1 MTPRGTQPKVHGSC
15 WLCTTT
21 GLLVALLFI
30 PSHKVVADVVID
42 LTYIGDPG
50 EGGVD
55 YVYSIGTYE
64 VTVAQYAEFLN
75 AVAASDPYGL
85 YYEAMGSGGSYSS
98 PCITQNGTDGSYT
111 YAVVSGTEDQP
122 IRFVSF
128 YDAARFCNWLSNGQG
143 NGDTEYGSYDLS
155 EGVSML
161 RLTNATWVI
170 PTEEEWIK
178 AGYYDA
184 ETDTF
189 SLYPNGS
196 DEVPAEPTDETSA
209 REFNFGDD
217 PYWNGTECYTATGE
231 TTAVSPYG
239 TYDQGG
245 NVAELTETM
254 AGLNRRV
261 KGGSFLS
268 GEEYLQRGNSL
279 YISCSD
285 MGDNIGF
292 RIAYIIPEPS
302 TIVLFFVGSL
312 GAIIHRRR
320 AR

>member
-1 MTPRGTQPKVHGSC
+1 MNVNIRRLHS
-15 WLCTTT
+15 LLS
-21 GLLVALLFI
+21 GLIFAALLIFPLPGYADLMI
-30 PSHKVVADVVID
+30 PM
-42 LTYIGDPG
+42 TTIGDPG

-85 YYEAMGSGGSYSS
+85 YSESMGSGGSYSQ
-98 PCITQNGTDGSYT
+98 PCITQSGEDGSYT
-111 YAVVSGTEDQP
+111 YTVVSGTESQP

-161 RLTNATWVI
+161 RLTNATWVV

-196 DEVPAEPTDETSA
+196 DEVPAEPTDETSP

-217 PYWNGTECYTATGE
+217 PYWNGSECYTSTGE
-231 TTAVSPYG
+231 TMAVNFYG

-245 NVAELTETM
+245 NVAELTETIDT
-254 AGLNRRV
+254 AARLV
-261 KGGSFLS
+261 KGGNFLTT
-268 GEEYLQRGNSL
+268 EQDLQRESSGG
-279 YISCSD
+279 Y
-285 MGDNIGF
+285 MPWTEGDGIGF
-292 RIAYIIPEPS
+292 RVAYIIPEPA
-302 TIVLFFVGSL
+302 TLVLVFFGSL
-312 GAIIHRRR
+312 SCIFGWIRRKR
-320 AR
+320 Y